1 MPRTMQR
8 VFGLIGALGL
18 VAILAMPVAAQNEAF
33 VRVVHASP
41 DAPNV
46 DVWVDGETV
55 LTDVPFT
62 AVSDYLTL
70 PAGTYNVQVTATGS
84 TDPVIDADLTLEA
97 GISYTVA
104 ATGLLADIT
113 ATVLTDDR
121 MPADGQAK
129 LRVFH
134 ASPSAPAEVDVAV
147 TDGPILVEALA
158 YPEATGYL
166 TVDAGT
172 YPLEIRAAGDEA
184 AALSLE
190 ATLEAGQNYTAIAM
204 DDPKARPES
213 GHRRDRGDGRRCRTR
228 RWRSRRCRSRS
239 WAWRSLAWHSSRR
252 CRWRPAASAAD
263 RARSAVGGG
272 I

>member
-1 MPRTMQR
+1 MPRAIR
-8 VFGLIGALGL
+8 RALGL
-18 VAILAMPVAAQNEAF
+18 VGGLGLVAVMAMPVAAQDEAF

-46 DVWVDGETV
+46 DIWVDGETV

-62 AVSDYLTL
+62 AVSEYLTL

-97 GISYTVA
+97 GTSYTVA
-104 ATGLLADIT
+104 ATGMLADIT

-121 MPADGQAK
+121 MPAEGQAK

-134 ASPSAPAEVDVAV
+134 ASPSAPSEVDVAV
-147 TDGPILVEALA
+147 TDGPILVEAIA
-158 YPEATGYL
+158 YPEATDYL

-172 YPLEIRAAGDEA
+172 YPLEIRAAGDDA
-184 AALSLE
+184 AALTLE

-204 DDPKARPES
+204 DDPDAEVPVQVIVATE
-213 GHRRDRGDGRRCRTR
+213 
-228 RWRSRRCRSRS
+228 
-239 WAWRSLAWHSSRR
+239 AM
-252 CRWRPAASAAD
+252 AASPDTAMTQPTVPLALIGLSLVALAIATALPLV
-263 RARSAVGGG
+263 ARRVIA
-272 I
+272 